1 MIPHNA
7 RTMTL
12 FELATAGIPVTVPS
26 ARLFHEWI
34 NAEIDVL
41 PELSFFQVLSAN
53 TSTLPSDNPNK
64 VNRPDFYQWWM
75 SRADFFD
82 QELMP
87 NVRTVDSLAEAVHEP
102 HPATQVPKLEWSRQ
116 ILDRN
121 QWLSDRRYG
130 LLNSFY
136 RQF

>member
-41 PELSFFQVLSAN
+41 PESPSF
-53 TSTLPSDNPNK
+53 
-64 VNRPDFYQWWM
+64 RC
-75 SRADFFD
+75 
-82 QELMP
+82 
-87 NVRTVDSLAEAVHEP
+87 
-102 HPATQVPKLEWSRQ
+102 
-116 ILDRN
+116 
-121 QWLSDRRYG
+121 
-130 LLNSFY
+130 
-136 RQF
+136 